1 MTEHHMTRIASHR
14 GGTLEFGDSTPQGFR
29 ATAELAVEEVEFD
42 LHPTSDGAIIV
53 HHDATL
59 DRTTDTKGAIV
70 DLTEA
75 EVRAAV
81 IDYGAGGHPLTLAEL
96 CAIYRQSHVTF
107 RCEFKPDQNGRPYR
121 GFIAPVLKMLEDE
134 GMLGRTTFT
143 SFLIETQDELA
154 RLCES
159 PRLWLISPPVL
170 RQLGDAGVIEVALAH
185 GIQEVSVMID
195 FADAVLVA
203 RVRDAGLDLGCF
215 AAHTVPQ
222 IEKALALGVKVFTT
236 DRPSLAIAV
245 RDRLKREQGA

>member
-29 ATAELAVEEVEFD
+29 ATAALAVEEVEFD
-42 LHPTSDGAIIV
+42 LHPTADGAIIV

-59 DRTTDTKGAIV
+59 DRTTDTSGAIA
-70 DLTEA
+70 DLEA
-75 EVRAAV
+75 ATVRAAV

-96 CAIYRQSHVTF
+96 CAIYRDSHVNF

-121 GFIAPVLKMLEDE
+121 DFIAPVLDMLRAE
-134 GMLGRTTFT
+134 GMLERTTFS

-154 RLCES
+154 RLS
-159 PRLWLISPPVL
+159 DRPRLWLVSPPVL
-170 RQLGDAGVIEVALAH
+170 RQLGDAGIVEMALAH
-185 GIQEVSVMID
+185 GIPEISVMID
-195 FADAVLVA
+195 TADDALQA
-203 RVRDAGLDLGCF
+203 RARDAGLDFGCF

-222 IEKALALGVKVFTT
+222 IEKALRMGIKVFTT

-245 RDRLKREQGA
+245 RHKFQQGGAA